1 MKDIEF
7 IACRHSLWSPVVFR
21 IGCKIGCV
29 RQCYM
34 VAAPDCVVVGISM
47 LGRPVSLS
55 PLSMFLVA
63 ASDCVVV
70 GISMLGRPVP
80 LNSLGMFLCGLLVV
94 VGKGV
99 LISGSPI

>member
-1 MKDIEF
+1 M
-7 IACRHSLWSPVVFR
+7 
-21 IGCKIGCV
+21 
-29 RQCYM
+29 
-34 VAAPDCVVVGISM
+34 VVGNSK
-47 LGRPVSLS
+47 LGRPVSLR

-63 ASDCVVV
+63 APDCVVV

-94 VGKGV
+94 VGV